1 VSDKAISA
9 KVGDSR
15 LRIGLLATRFAGND
29 GNLENKMLT
38 FEKLVEGFRDL
49 GVEEGDT
56 LLVHSSYKS
65 LGEVEGGPQTVV
77 RALETALGA
86 EGTLVMPTF
95 NFDFNK
101 GVPWDVRKTRSK
113 MGALTEVVRID
124 PRAKRV
130 FHPFY
135 SFAVLGKHAEMLGSL
150 RYKSAYERNSVFGKL
165 RDLDG
170 KIMVI
175 GLSYN
180 DSMTFFHHIEQMEG
194 VDYRFLKQF
203 TGEVTDVNGNTY
215 TDTFEML
222 VRDIDKGVMTMV
234 NPMGALME
242 QASIVKIRKIGE
254 AEVKLM
260 KANEVYE
267 FTAREM
273 KRDPHLL
280 YYVEKK

>member
-1 VSDKAISA
+1 
-9 KVGDSR
+9 
-15 LRIGLLATRFAGND
+15 
-29 GNLENKMLT
+29 MLT
-38 FEKLVEGFRDL
+38 FEKLVEGFREL

-65 LGEVEGGPQTVV
+65 FGPVDGGPQTVI
-77 RALETALGA
+77 RALEAALGA
-86 EGTLVMPTF
+86 EGTLIMPTF
-95 NFDFNK
+95 NFDFTK
-101 GVPWDVRKTRSK
+101 GAPWDVRSTPSQ
-113 MGALTEVVRID
+113 MGVLTELVRTD

-130 FHPFY
+130 FHPIY
-135 SFAVLGKHAEMLGSL
+135 SFAVLGKHAEMLGGL
-150 RYKSAYERNSVFGKL
+150 RYKSSYERNSVFGKL

-175 GLSYN
+175 GLSYTN
-180 DSMTFFHHIEQMEG
+180 SMTFFHHIEQMEG
-194 VDYRFLKQF
+194 VEYRFLKQF
-203 TGEVTDVNGNTY
+203 TGQVTDENGNTY

-222 VRDIDKGVMTMV
+222 VRDIDKGVVTEV
-234 NPMGALME
+234 NPMGELME
-242 QASIVKIRKIGE
+242 KAGIVKVRRIGE

-280 YYVEKK
+280 YYIDKKDT

>member
-1 VSDKAISA
+1 
-9 KVGDSR
+9 
-15 LRIGLLATRFAGND
+15 
-29 GNLENKMLT
+29 MLT
-38 FEKLVEGFRDL
+38 FEKLVEGFREL
-49 GVEEGDT
+49 GVEDGDT

-65 LGEVEGGPQTVV
+65 FGEVDGGPETVV
-77 RALETALGA
+77 RALEVALGA
-86 EGTLVMPTF
+86 DGTLIMPTF

-113 MGALTEVVRID
+113 MGALTEVVRMD

-135 SFAVLGKHAEMLGSL
+135 SFSILGKHAEMLGGL
-150 RYKSAYERNSVFGKL
+150 RYKSAYERSSVFGKL

-170 KIMVI
+170 KILVI

-180 DSMTFFHHIEQMEG
+180 NSMTFFHHIEQMEG
-194 VDYRFLKQF
+194 VEYRFLKQF
-203 TGEVTDVNGNTY
+203 TGEVTDEDGKTY

-222 VRDIDKGVMTMV
+222 VRDMDKGVITEV
-234 NPMGALME
+234 NPMGKLME
-242 QASIVKIRKIGE
+242 QAGVIRSTKLGE
-254 AEVKLM
+254 ADVKLM

-273 KRDPHLL
+273 KRDPYLL
-280 YYVEKK
+280 YYIEQK

>member
-1 VSDKAISA
+1 
-9 KVGDSR
+9 
-15 LRIGLLATRFAGND
+15 
-29 GNLENKMLT
+29 MT
-38 FEKLVEGFRDL
+38 FENIDEGFRNL
-49 GVEEGDT
+49 GVAEGDT

-65 LGEVEGGPQTVV
+65 FGPVDGGPQTVV
-77 RALETALGA
+77 RALELALGA
-86 EGTLVMPTF
+86 EGTLIMPTF

-101 GVPWDVRKTRSK
+101 GPAWDVRSTPSK
-113 MGALTEVVRID
+113 MGVLTELVRVD

-135 SFAVLGKHAEMLGSL
+135 SFAILGKYAEILGSL
-150 RYKSAYERNSVFGKL
+150 RYKSSYERNSIFGKL

-175 GLSYN
+175 GLSYTN
-180 DSMTFFHHIEQMEG
+180 SMTFFHHIEQMEG

-203 TGEVTDVNGNTY
+203 TGEVTDENGNTY

-222 VRDIDKGVMTMV
+222 VRDIDKGVVTEV
-234 NPMGALME
+234 DPMGELME
-242 QASIVKIRKIGE
+242 QAGLIKVRKIGE
-254 AEVKLM
+254 ADVKLM

-273 KRDPHLL
+273 RRDPHLL
-280 YYVEKK
+280 YYIKKENPAG

>member
-1 VSDKAISA
+1 
-9 KVGDSR
+9 
-15 LRIGLLATRFAGND
+15 
-29 GNLENKMLT
+29 MLT
-38 FEKLVEGFRDL
+38 LNDLVDGFRSL
-49 GVEEGDT
+49 GVEAGDT

-65 LGEVEGGPQTVV
+65 FGPVDGGPQTVV
-77 RALETALGA
+77 SALEAVLGP
-86 EGTLVMPTF
+86 EGTLIMPTF

-101 GVPWDVRKTRSK
+101 GQAWDVRSTPSK
-113 MGALTEVVRID
+113 MGVLTELVRVD

-135 SFAVLGKHAEMLGSL
+135 SFAILGKHAEMLGGL
-150 RYKSAYERNSVFGKL
+150 RYKSSYERNSVFGKL

-203 TGEVTDVNGNTY
+203 TGEVTDWDGTTR

-222 VRDIDKGVMTMV
+222 VRDIDKGVLTMV
-234 NPMGALME
+234 DPMGALME
-242 QASIVKIRKIGE
+242 KKGVIKSAKIGE
-254 AEVKLM
+254 ADVKLM
-260 KANEVYE
+260 KANEAYA

-273 KRDPHLL
+273 RRDPHLL
-280 YYVEKK
+280 YYIEKK

>member
-1 VSDKAISA
+1 MF
-9 KVGDSR
+9 
-15 LRIGLLATRFAGND
+15 T
-29 GNLENKMLT
+29 LESLT
-38 FEKLVEGFRDL
+38 SGFRDL
-49 GVEEGDT
+49 GVKTGDT
-56 LLVHSSYKS
+56 LLVHSSYKA
-65 LGEVEGGPQTVV
+65 LGEVDGGPQTVV
-77 RALETALGA
+77 EALLSALGA
-86 EGTLVMPTF
+86 DGTLIMPTF
-95 NFDFNK
+95 NFDFNQGK
-101 GVPWDVRKTRSK
+101 PWDVRKTRSK
-113 MGALTEVVRID
+113 MGALTEAVRMD

-135 SFAVLGKHAEMLGSL
+135 SFAVLGKHAEILGSL

-180 DSMTFFHHIEQMEG
+180 NSMTFFHHIEQMEG

-203 TGEVTDVNGNTY
+203 TGEVTDENGNTY

-234 NPMGALME
+234 DPMGALME
-242 QASIVKIRKIGE
+242 QAGIVKIRKIGE
-254 AEVKLM
+254 ADVKLM
-260 KANEVYE
+260 KANEVYA

-273 KRDPHLL
+273 RRDPHLL
-280 YYVEKK
+280 YYIKKD

>member
-1 VSDKAISA
+1 
-9 KVGDSR
+9 
-15 LRIGLLATRFAGND
+15 
-29 GNLENKMLT
+29 MLT
-38 FEKLVEGFRDL
+38 FEKLVEGFRKL

-65 LGEVEGGPQTVV
+65 FGPVDGGPQTVI
-77 RALETALGA
+77 RALEAALGTDG
-86 EGTLVMPTF
+86 EGTLIMPTF
-95 NFDFNK
+95 NFGFNK
-101 GVPWDVRKTRSK
+101 GEPWDVRTTPSK
-113 MGALTEVVRID
+113 MGVLTELVRLD

-135 SFAVLGKHAEMLGSL
+135 SFAVLGKHAKMLGSL

-175 GLSYN
+175 GLSYTN
-180 DSMTFFHHIEQMEG
+180 SMTFFHHIEQMEG

-203 TGEVTDVNGNTY
+203 TGQVTDENGVTY

-222 VRDIDKGVMTMV
+222 VRDIDKGVITEV
-234 NPMGALME
+234 DPMGALME
-242 QASIVKIRKIGE
+242 QAGVIKSAKIGE
-254 AEVKLM
+254 ADVKLM
-260 KANEVYE
+260 KANEVYA

-273 KRDPHLL
+273 RRDPHLL
-280 YYVEKK
+280 YYIKKDE

>member
-1 VSDKAISA
+1 
-9 KVGDSR
+9 
-15 LRIGLLATRFAGND
+15 
-29 GNLENKMLT
+29 MLT
-38 FEKLVEGFRDL
+38 FEKLVEEFRAL

-65 LGEVEGGPQTVV
+65 LGPVDGGPQTVI
-77 RALETALGA
+77 RALEAALGTDA
-86 EGTLVMPTF
+86 EGTLIMPTF
-95 NFDFNK
+95 NFGFNK
-101 GVPWDVRKTRSK
+101 GEPWDVRTTPSK
-113 MGALTEVVRID
+113 MGVLTELVRTD

-135 SFAVLGKHAEMLGSL
+135 SFAALGKHAEMLGSL

-175 GLSYN
+175 GLSYTN
-180 DSMTFFHHIEQMEG
+180 SMTFFHHIEQMEG
-194 VDYRFLKQF
+194 VDYRYLKQF
-203 TGEVTDVNGNTY
+203 TGQVTDENGVTY

-222 VRDIDKGVMTMV
+222 VRDIDKGVVTEV
-234 NPMGALME
+234 NPMGELME
-242 QASIVKIRKIGE
+242 KAGIVKIRKIGE
-254 AEVKLM
+254 ADVKLM
-260 KANEVYE
+260 KANEVYA

-280 YYVEKK
+280 YYIDKKDS

>member
-1 VSDKAISA
+1 
-9 KVGDSR
+9 
-15 LRIGLLATRFAGND
+15 
-29 GNLENKMLT
+29 MLT
-38 FEKLVEGFRDL
+38 FEQLVEGFRNL
-49 GVEEGDT
+49 GVQQGDT

-65 LGEVEGGPQTVV
+65 FGDVDGGPQTVI
-77 RALETALGA
+77 RALENALGTDKN
-86 EGTLVMPTF
+86 GTLIMPTF

-101 GVPWDVRKTRSK
+101 GTPWDVRSTPSK
-113 MGALTEVVRID
+113 MGVLTELVRQD

-135 SFAVLGKHAEMLGSL
+135 SFAILGKHAEMLGSL

-180 DSMTFFHHIEQMEG
+180 NSMTFFHHIEQMEG

-203 TGEVTDVNGNTY
+203 TGEVTDENGNTY

-234 NPMGALME
+234 DPMGALME
-242 QASIVKIRKIGE
+242 EAGVIKSAKIGE
-254 AEVKLM
+254 ADVKLM
-260 KANEVYE
+260 KTNDVYA

-273 KRDPHLL
+273 KRNPHLL
-280 YYVEKK
+280 YYIDEKQAKAH

>member
-1 VSDKAISA
+1 
-9 KVGDSR
+9 
-15 LRIGLLATRFAGND
+15 
-29 GNLENKMLT
+29 LETIVLT
-38 FEKLVEGFRDL
+38 FEKLVEEFRDL

-65 LGEVEGGPQTVV
+65 LGEVDGGPQTVI
-77 RALETALGA
+77 RALETVLGA
-86 EGTLVMPTF
+86 EGTLIMPTF

-101 GVPWDVRKTRSK
+101 GIPWDVRKTRSK
-113 MGALTEVVRID
+113 MGALTEVVRVD

-135 SFAVLGKHAEMLGSL
+135 SFAILGRHAEKLGSL
-150 RYKSAYERNSVFGKL
+150 RYKSSYERNSVFGKL

-203 TGEVTDVNGNTY
+203 TGEVTDENDNTY

-234 NPMGALME
+234 DPMGALME
-242 QASIVKIRKIGE
+242 QAGIVKIRKIGE
-254 AEVKLM
+254 ADVKLM

-267 FTAREM
+267 FTVREM

-280 YYVEKK
+280 YYIKKDDAAG